1 MLELNNP
8 QAFLLQHNPFL
19 KELYEIKFV
28 CNIPGKKV
36 VGIVW
41 PMGDRRDGLRQ
52 CRGFWAHQPYRLWLA
67 VNPFY
72 ERKEWPGSPLEKGM
86 KTAESVVALFNVR
99 HR

>member
-1 MLELNNP
+1 M
-8 QAFLLQHNPFL
+8 
-19 KELYEIKFV
+19 

-86 KTAESVVALFNVR
+86 KAAESVVALFNVR